1 MKDHSCTPRTSS
13 QRARLAGSGSCA
25 MASRTILCAS
35 GVSEITGVV
44 VWRSSVVVAMGCSLR
59 RDARRTAPALR
70 RSGNGRAWCSRAHAV
85 TCLAVATTPTD
96 THEWISFEDDEEE
109 RTWMFDVTFLT
120 SNWTCIFGNG
130 CQGVLTGP
138 APELVQGCCSY
149 GAHLVN
155 KKDARRVE
163 KAAATLTPDEW
174 QNHGTKKSVIHE
186 NKSGET
192 VTRLVDDACIFLNK
206 PDFPGGVG
214 CAFHIAA
221 MNRGVDHMT
230 LKPEVCWQLPLR
242 REDAVDDDEGH
253 VTSVI
258 RQWDRRHWGKGGRE
272 FHWWCTESPEA
283 FVGTKP
289 VYREMQPELT
299 KMVGSKAYDH
309 FVELVEERDRLRTKG
324 VAVPHPAVRT
334 RAGGREGEGSTG

>member
-1 MKDHSCTPRTSS
+1 M
-13 QRARLAGSGSCA
+13 
-25 MASRTILCAS
+25 
-35 GVSEITGVV
+35 
-44 VWRSSVVVAMGCSLR
+44 
-59 RDARRTAPALR
+59 
-70 RSGNGRAWCSRAHAV
+70 
-85 TCLAVATTPTD
+85 
-96 THEWISFEDDEEE
+96 
-109 RTWMFDVTFLT
+109 
-120 SNWTCIFGNG
+120 
-130 CQGVLTGP
+130 LTGP

-163 KAAATLTPDEW
+163 KAAATLTPEEW

-299 KMVGSKAYDH
+299 KMVGPEGLRPLRGIGRGARPPADEGRGTPPSGRAEPGATAPPGH
-309 FVELVEERDRLRTKG
+309 RLVASALQRVQSFSGSSSATALVGMEPRMRSYLSSSARHQDAWTSSGSAPHSAHRPVDSVDDRFRLRASSKRRWRPFFTRTPCHTRTACWRPPPYG
-324 VAVPHPAVRT
+324 RTVRAS
-334 RAGGREGEGSTG
+334 RPPSPL

>member
-1 MKDHSCTPRTSS
+1 
-13 QRARLAGSGSCA
+13 
-25 MASRTILCAS
+25 
-35 GVSEITGVV
+35 
-44 VWRSSVVVAMGCSLR
+44 
-59 RDARRTAPALR
+59 
-70 RSGNGRAWCSRAHAV
+70 
-85 TCLAVATTPTD
+85 VATTLTD

-163 KAAATLTPDEW
+163 KAAATLTPEEW
-174 QNHGTKKSVIHE
+174 QNHGTKKAVIHE
-186 NKSGET
+186 NKGGET

-299 KMVGSKAYDH
+299 KMVGAKAYDH

-324 VAVPHPAVRT
+324 VAVPHPAVRS
-334 RAGGREGEGSTG
+334 RSADGAGKGSGSSA